1 VFYILD
7 VPNLLKEVKTPME
20 KQSLI
25 NRYLLAKPTVS
36 MVIEFPIIVIIGIL
50 GEIFS
55 WARIPWSPYTNLVGG
70 ALFLGA
76 LILHAH
82 CHRVHKQAHEQSRHI
97 EGIVTTGVF
106 ATMRH
111 PMYLSLILMYLG
123 LSIAWGVMWMLP
135 ASLFFAALTVMTA
148 VQEEKFLL
156 SKFGAGYE
164 EYMQNVRWRFIPR
177 LF

>member
-1 VFYILD
+1 
-7 VPNLLKEVKTPME
+7 VPHLLKEVKAPME

-36 MVIEFPIIVIIGIL
+36 MVIEFPLIVIIGIL

-55 WARIPWSPYTNLVGG
+55 WAKIPGSPYSNLFGG
-70 ALFLGA
+70 ALFLGG
-76 LILHAH
+76 LILHAY
-82 CHRVHKQAHEQSRHI
+82 CHRVHKQAHEQSQHI
-97 EGIVTTGVF
+97 ERLVTTGMF
-106 ATMRH
+106 AKMRH

-123 LSIAWGVMWMLP
+123 LAIAWGIVWMSP

-164 EYMQNVRWRFIPR
+164 EYMQNVPWRFIPR